1 MDNALQEIGFVM
13 AIKIAPMEQM
23 EGLILIAIVHQTNS
37 NVQMDNASQQV
48 HNVTDILTA
57 LIEVMKSV
65 ATVQSI
71 NSDVQMESTSQLVG
85 GVMATLSAMIKVTK
99 LIAIALHTK

>member
-1 MDNALQEIGFVM
+1 
-13 AIKIAPMEQM
+13 
-23 EGLILIAIVHQTNS
+23 
-37 NVQMDNASQQV
+37 MDNASQQV